1 MAFISVSIEN
11 SQNRGRG
18 IVGNGK
24 KILVKKIYFALPLL
38 LFTDNLLLLLWFT
51 WGLIKKNVLK
61 IIKENYLK
69 ITTRSEEIG
78 KNKLPK
84 LPKTGR

>member
-1 MAFISVSIEN
+1 MDAV
-11 SQNRGRG
+11 
-18 IVGNGK
+18 VGNGK

-38 LFTDNLLLLLWFT
+38 LFTDNLLLLLFT
-51 WGLIKKNVLK
+51 WGWIKKNVLK

-84 LPKTGR
+84 AGR